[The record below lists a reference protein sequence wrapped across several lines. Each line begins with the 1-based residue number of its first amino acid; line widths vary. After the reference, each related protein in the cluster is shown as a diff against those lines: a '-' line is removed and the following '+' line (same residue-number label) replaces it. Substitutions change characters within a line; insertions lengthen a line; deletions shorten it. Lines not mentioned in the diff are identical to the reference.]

1 MNWQVLITKWSRSKH
16 VHNTPAQHPYVHMP
30 KHPWFDFTKKPTL
43 TTSCEVECE
52 LFSDHLESKQFHLSL
67 PLWPVRWSSS
77 QCGHR
82 SQSRATWLKVVG
94 SGGTWQ
100 TKELRLVGF
109 YIHVATQTMKNTWLL
124 GIHGWNF
131 GTLVRKIWGIYWAWH
146 WLNFGTPLGKAC
158 GLH

>member
-1 MNWQVLITKWSRSKH
+1 
-16 VHNTPAQHPYVHMP
+16 MP
-30 KHPWFDFTKKPTL
+30 IHLCFDFTKKPTL

-109 YIHVATQTMKNTWLL
+109 YFHVATQTMKSTWLL
-124 GIHGWNF
+124 GTSRPATDEILELH
-131 GTLVRKIWGIYWAWH
+131 LVRLVANISLPAGSSGC
-146 WLNFGTPLGKAC
+146 FGLFPLCCAIVLRKWDDLARFL
-158 GLH
+158 GLGLPSCCC